1 MAKPKTSIS
10 WVIFVAVMLILQ
22 IAYVDAFFIEPNWI
36 KVDRVRI
43 ADPGLAKALGGLKV
57 IHISDLHIEKL
68 GFVEMSLI
76 RIVERLKPDI
86 IFITG
91 DVAETRQGAQ
101 PVADVLSL
109 LEPKFRAYM
118 VIGESPGDSLIAELI
133 SSKMWDKADVSI
145 LNHEAIRLNLKDR
158 DDAYFWLVN
167 PSSPKTLHELVKDI
181 PKEEPVI
188 VINHFPEIV
197 KQAAVEGLDLV
208 LAGNTHGGQCGIPI
222 LRKIFPYSTRS
233 AYISGLFKIK
243 DTLLYVNRGITSQK
257 GIRFFCRPE
266 VTVLEFVPKGGMRRP
281 KVLKQD
287 ESY

>member
-1 MAKPKTSIS
+1 MAKHKRSIS
-10 WVIFVAVMLILQ
+10 WIIFVAIMLIMQ
-22 IAYVDAFFIEPNWI
+22 IAYIDAFFIEPNWI
-36 KVDRVRI
+36 KVERVRI
-43 ADPGLAKALGGLKV
+43 ADPGLAKALSGLKV
-57 IHISDLHIEKL
+57 IQLSDLHIEEL

-76 RIVERLKPDI
+76 KIVERLKPDI

-91 DVAETRQGAQ
+91 DVAETRQGVQ
-101 PVADVLSL
+101 PAADVLSL
-109 LEPKFRAYM
+109 LEPKFRTYM
-118 VIGESPGDSLIAELI
+118 VVGECPGDSSVAEMI
-133 SSKMWDKADVSI
+133 RSKMWDRADVSI
-145 LNHEAIRLNLKDR
+145 LNDEAVRLNLKDK

-167 PSSPKTLHELVKDI
+167 PSSPKDLRKLVKDI
-181 PKEEPVI
+181 PEGDPVI